1 MIYIGIHIF
10 IVLWSDKLMA
20 HIKANKNKSGKI
32 ISYRIWVSDGYTGK
46 GEQRLQTMTWKVPD
60 NMTEK
65 QAAKAVQAVAFDYE
79 EKVKH
84 GVAGSQRNL
93 KLYEFIKIY
102 LDIKKSELAPR
113 TYEYYTHAIDNLI
126 VPLLGHIK
134 VSEINPAHVQQFI
147 KYIQENS
154 TKELSPATI
163 KRKVAILQSILRQ
176 AVKLGILQTNPA
188 DAARITMPKVA
199 SPKVEIFTKQEASEM
214 LSCLEDE
221 PLQYRVV
228 IYLAL
233 MSGAR
238 EGELVALKFS
248 DIDFVNNR
256 ITINRAAYKLK
267 GEPIKTKLPK
277 DNDVRVINVDD
288 YTINLIRQLK
298 VEKERERL
306 SLGTAWAGDDWLFT
320 TWNGSIMHPST
331 PSHWFRGFLKRH
343 GLKHRKFHA
352 LRHTSA
358 TLLLLGGTNIKQ
370 VATRLGHA
378 DLRVTNQYVHCLTE
392 ADVAAANVLREMLIS
407 KKSNEDEKDDIIQ
420 SNKEKA

>member
-1 MIYIGIHIF
+1 
-10 IVLWSDKLMA
+10 MA

>member
-1 MIYIGIHIF
+1 MIS
-10 IVLWSDKLMA
+10 LWL
-20 HIKANKNKSGKI
+20 IKANKNKSGKI